1 MVSPEMVEEG
11 GPIGI
16 VKISKEV
23 VVDKS
28 PFYATIIIKEKQ
40 CQTTIGPMAYR

>member
-23 VVDKS
+23 GLTNPPS
-28 PFYATIIIKEKQ
+28 MLQ
-40 CQTTIGPMAYR
+40 